1 MDRVADTAR
10 LVGAFTFTGTSR
22 HFVQYR
28 DAAAPFGYDSRE
40 LLATDAP
47 LALYHDRFS
56 QTYDAE
62 RAIELRS
69 LLLRLMPQLDPA
81 TRLSPGQRIL
91 VAEPGLGPA
100 LVQYLARSR
109 VEADVGVA
117 EWPPESAFDDAP
129 VRRWIFRVAE
139 LPARMHG
146 LVHGTPGITCFV
158 PVGPGVAVEA
168 GYRHP
173 VELRACPVFDPA
185 GLILLR
191 GRGDEAWSI
200 PKLPPMGAV
209 SVFGHVELR
218 TGGNDAAVATRVAQ
232 AEGVRVPLRITPS
245 SGARRHVT
253 ATWVEP
259 AQIPLLRRLA
269 YALPRT
275 TIAQATLAMTAR
287 GAFLRS
293 RAGID
298 AIPLGMFFVEV
309 HGDLYVPA
317 GHEITPAVSPEVLVR
332 ALAIPPGHVV
342 FLEPSAR
349 GIAVEQSAFVPLEAA
364 LLEAPPWEA
373 SVSEEIDRTLDEAP
387 LDLKVTSIGL
397 LPMRGVEPPQP

>member
-1 MDRVADTAR
+1 
-10 LVGAFTFTGTSR
+10 
-22 HFVQYR
+22 
-28 DAAAPFGYDSRE
+28 
-40 LLATDAP
+40 
-47 LALYHDRFS
+47 
-56 QTYDAE
+56 
-62 RAIELRS
+62 
-69 LLLRLMPQLDPA
+69 
-81 TRLSPGQRIL
+81 
-91 VAEPGLGPA
+91 
-100 LVQYLARSR
+100 
-109 VEADVGVA
+109 
-117 EWPPESAFDDAP
+117 
-129 VRRWIFRVAE
+129 
-139 LPARMHG
+139 
-146 LVHGTPGITCFV
+146 
-158 PVGPGVAVEA
+158 
-168 GYRHP
+168 
-173 VELRACPVFDPA
+173 
-185 GLILLR
+185 
-191 GRGDEAWSI
+191 
-200 PKLPPMGAV
+200 MGAV